1 MKLDARILKN
11 PLTGFDFKI
20 AKQFIGKSGYFGDY
34 IEDFFKLD
42 KLKHGELLR
51 IDEYNGN
58 FYYGDNNISDFCV
71 YFLPDEF
78 VNQVELVKD
87 LITLSQLL
95 SKLED
100 ITPFTRIVIYDESS
114 DMIFDS
120 EDSETFYFYEYWK
133 LLGEKVYRFADT
145 KIDGKRNIFIFM
157 GP

>member
-1 MKLDARILKN
+1 MRLDARILKN
-11 PLTGFDFKI
+11 PLSGFDFKI
-20 AKQFIGKSGYFGDY
+20 AEQFIGKTGYFGSR

-42 KLKHGELLR
+42 ELVHGELVR
-51 IDEYNGN
+51 IDDYNGD
-58 FYYGDNNISDFCV
+58 FYHGNNTFDFGK
-71 YFLPDEF
+71 YFLPDEY
-78 VNQVELVKD
+78 VNQVEKID
-87 LITLSQLL
+87 EDITLAQLL

-114 DMIFDS
+114 NMIFDS

-133 LLGEKVYRFADT
+133 LLEEKVYRFADT